1 MSGFTRV
8 TLVGSSTRADVSLPE
23 DEAMG
28 VLLPR
33 LLDLLG
39 EPSGPVTRP
48 LALVRPDGSSL
59 DLGGT
64 AGDQAVRHG
73 EIVRVVRADEA
84 PPPPEVA
91 QVTDVLG
98 VSSGTRAGRW
108 SEAARRRTG
117 ILGVGALAVVTV
129 LVAAHPLAA
138 ALSPAPA
145 KLVPLAAAAT
155 ACLVAV
161 GCGLGRWRWG
171 VAAATAVA
179 LGCAVPGAALLALPE
194 RLTVVNWVLPV
205 GTAVGLVTWA
215 CLGICLGLVL
225 GRRGAVAGSVL
236 GVVVL
241 LLPLAA
247 GPLGPTRAVAAG
259 AVVAVLALG
268 LLPRYALAVA
278 GLPRLEEDA
287 LRGELS
293 PWGEVQKG
301 IDDAYAAL
309 TWSTTAVSVGL
320 AVTAGTLLASADPWA
335 VGLAA
340 AVLAV
345 TALRT
350 RTCPLTA
357 QHAALWG
364 AVAVALAHGLA
375 ARAAVLSMG
384 DVAMGVG
391 PAFLLVA
398 GLVTVRPPEHVRATL
413 RRVGDVSE
421 VLAVV
426 ALAPLVVGVFGVY
439 VDLIERFR

>member
-8 TLVGSSTRADVSLPE
+8 TLVGSSTRADVAVPE

-33 LLDLLG
+33 LLDLLD
-39 EPSGPVTRP
+39 EPSGPLARP
-48 LALVRPDGSSL
+48 LGLIRLDGSSL
-59 DLGGT
+59 DLGAT
-64 AGDQAVRHG
+64 AEAQALRHG
-73 EIVRVVRADEA
+73 EVVRVVRAAEA

-98 VSSGTRAGRW
+98 VSSGTRTGRW
-108 SEAARRRTG
+108 SESARRRTG
-117 ILGVGALAVVTV
+117 ILALGALAAVTV
-129 LVAAHPLAA
+129 LVGAQPLAA
-138 ALSPAPA
+138 ALSPASA
-145 KLVPLAAAAT
+145 RLVPLAAAAA

-171 VAAATAVA
+171 VASATAVA
-179 LGCAVPGAALLALPE
+179 IGCAVPGAALLALPD

-205 GTAVGLVTWA
+205 GTAVALVTWA
-215 CLGICLGLVL
+215 CLGTCLGLVL
-225 GRRGAVAGSVL
+225 ARRGAVAGSAL
-236 GVVVL
+236 GVIVL
-241 LLPLAA
+241 LLPLFA
-247 GPLGPTRAVAAG
+247 GPLGPTRAAAAG
-259 AVVAVLALG
+259 AVVAALAVG

-309 TWSTTAVSVGL
+309 TWSTVAVSVGV
-320 AVTAGTLLASADPWA
+320 AVTTGTLLASADPWA
-335 VGLAA
+335 VGLAG

-345 TALRT
+345 TALRM

-357 QHAALWG
+357 QHVALWG
-364 AVAVALAHGLA
+364 AVAWALAHGLA
-375 ARAAVLSMG
+375 ARAAALSLG
-384 DVAMGVG
+384 DLVMGVG

-413 RRVGDVSE
+413 RRVGDISE

-439 VDLIERFR
+439 ADLIERFR

>member
-1 MSGFTRV
+1 VSGFTRM
-8 TLVGSSTRADVSLPE
+8 TLVGSSTRADVAVPE
-23 DEAMG
+23 DEAIG

-39 EPSGPVTRP
+39 EASGPVTRP
-48 LALVRPDGSSL
+48 LALVRLDGSSL
-59 DLGGT
+59 DLAAT
-64 AGDQAVRHG
+64 AEAQALRPG
-73 EIVRVVRADEA
+73 EIVRVTRADAA

-98 VSSGTRAGRW
+98 VTSGIRTGRW
-108 SEAARRRTG
+108 SDSARRRTG
-117 ILGVGALAVVTV
+117 ILAVGGLAVVSV
-129 LVAAHPLAA
+129 LVAGRPLAA
-138 ALSPAPA
+138 ALSPGPA
-145 KLVPLAAAAT
+145 RLVPLAVAAA

-179 LGCAVPGAALLALPE
+179 LGCALPGAVLLALPE
-194 RLTVVNWVLPV
+194 RLTVVNWILPV
-205 GTAVGLVTWA
+205 GTAVALVTWA

-225 GRRGAVAGSVL
+225 ARRGAVAGSVL

-247 GPLGPTRAVAAG
+247 GPLGSTRAAAAG

-309 TWSTTAVSVGL
+309 TWSTTAASVGL
-320 AVTAGTLLASADPWA
+320 AVTVGTLLASADPWA

-357 QHAALWG
+357 QHAVLWG
-364 AVAVALAHGLA
+364 SVAVALAHGLA
-375 ARAAVLSMG
+375 ARATGLSVG

-398 GLVTVRPPEHVRATL
+398 GLVIIRPPEHLRATL

-426 ALAPLVVGVFGVY
+426 ALAPLVVGVFGIY
-439 VDLIERFR
+439 ADLIERFR